1 MKKKTPP
8 SQPTRFRLST
18 PTSCFLPIPQ
28 RFIASRHETGKPVCT
43 ARHEIL
49 DSRKNSVVRYSDLD
63 RQEPTFGLIEMLCMR
78 CSSFLHDGG
87 LFSVYDYMK
96 RKKRDEVNL
105 ILKC

>member
-49 DSRKNSVVRYSDLD
+49 DSWIQEKTQLSDTQISTDKNQLS
-63 RQEPTFGLIEMLCMR
+63 G
-78 CSSFLHDGG
+78 
-87 LFSVYDYMK
+87 
-96 RKKRDEVNL
+96 
-105 ILKC
+105 